1 MVTSQLI
8 PHLISWTSLPQL
20 PVTQSTA
27 ATLYG
32 QRVISSGKCA
42 CHNVHS
48 LLYKQI
54 HSLPQQSVQHQ

>member
-32 QRVISSGKCA
+32 QLVISSGKCELSSA
-42 CHNVHS
+42 SGLTVGGDW
-48 LLYKQI
+48 LYI
-54 HSLPQQSVQHQ
+54 L